1 MLHGEQLGLAG
12 MPRRLYPCTPTRLT
26 TWLACRRLYRM
37 NYLDRPAPRKGPPW
51 AHNSLG
57 ASVHNALAAWWRLP
71 RAQRTVGAAGGLLE
85 QGWINEGFASDAQ
98 SAAVRTRAASMVEAY
113 VARLD
118 PAAEPAGVERTVAA
132 RTERIAVS
140 GRIDRLD
147 DRPSGAGRELVVVD
161 YKTGRRPL
169 STDDAR
175 SSLPLA
181 IYAVAAAR
189 VLRRP
194 CHQVELHH
202 LPTGT
207 VHAWEHTEATL
218 ARQLGRAEDIAAEC
232 SAADDQF
239 RAGLPGPGVDQVF
252 PPSPGRPAAGA
263 TSARCARRDRWL
275 PRRAVPGT
283 ASTGRPTPERRSCQ
297 GLRAGRPWL
306 HSTVFQNPVRVLAVV
321 SGAST
326 AGECAAAGMHTRRAP
341 SWVAMS
347 SWAAGFHASSF
358 SP

>member
-1 MLHGEQLGLAG
+1 MLHGEQLGLDG

-26 TWLACRRLYRM
+26 TWLGCRRLYRM
-37 NYLDRPAPRKGPPW
+37 TYLDRPAPRKGPPW

-57 ASVHNALAAWWRLP
+57 ASVHNALAGWWRLP
-71 RAQRTVGAAGGLLE
+71 RAQRTAGAAGGLLE

-98 SAAVRTRAASMVEAY
+98 SAAVRSRAAAMVEGY

-147 DRPSGAGRELVVVD
+147 DRPSGAGERQLVVVD

-175 SSLPLA
+175 TSLPLA
-181 IYAVAAAR
+181 LYAVAAAR

-202 LPTGT
+202 LPTAA
-207 VHAWEHTEATL
+207 VHAWQHTDASL
-218 ARQLGRAEDIAAEC
+218 ARHLARAEDIAAEC
-232 SAADDQF
+232 SAADDRF
-239 RAGLPGPGVDQVF
+239 RAGPPDSADVAEVF
-252 PPSPGRPAAGA
+252 PPSPGPGCGWCDFRALCPEGSAA
-263 TSARCARRDRWL
+263 TPARRPWDGLDL
-275 PRRAVPGT
+275 PT
-283 ASTGRPTPERRSCQ
+283 SD
-297 GLRAGRPWL
+297 
-306 HSTVFQNPVRVLAVV
+306 
-321 SGAST
+321 
-326 AGECAAAGMHTRRAP
+326 
-341 SWVAMS
+341 
-347 SWAAGFHASSF
+347 
-358 SP
+358 

>member
-51 AHNSLG
+51 GHNSLG
-57 ASVHNALAAWWRLP
+57 ASVHNALAGWWRLP
-71 RAQRTVGAAGGLLE
+71 PAQRTVGAAGGLLE
-85 QGWINEGFASDAQ
+85 QGWINEGFASGAQ
-98 SAAVRTRAASMVEAY
+98 SAAVRSRAASMVEAY

-118 PAAEPAGVERTVAA
+118 PAAEPAGVERTVGA

-147 DRPSGAGRELVVVD
+147 DRPGPPGAGRDLVVVD

-181 IYAVAAAR
+181 LYAVAAGR

-207 VHAWEHTEATL
+207 VHAWTHTDATL
-218 ARQLGRAEDIAAEC
+218 ARQVGRAEDIAAEC
-232 SAADDQF
+232 AAADDEF
-239 RAGLPGPGVDQVF
+239 RAGLPGPGGVDQVF
-252 PPSPGRPAAGA
+252 PPSPGPAVAGV
-263 TSARCARRDRWL
+263 TSARCARRD
-275 PRRAVPGT
+275 PRPGPRTAPGT
-283 ASTGRPTPERRSCQ
+283 AWTSPPRISLRRC
-297 GLRAGRPWL
+297 GPCGP
-306 HSTVFQNPVRVLAVV
+306 
-321 SGAST
+321 G
-326 AGECAAAGMHTRRAP
+326 CIRRC
-341 SWVAMS
+341 SRS
-347 SWAAGFHASSF
+347 R
-358 SP
+358 